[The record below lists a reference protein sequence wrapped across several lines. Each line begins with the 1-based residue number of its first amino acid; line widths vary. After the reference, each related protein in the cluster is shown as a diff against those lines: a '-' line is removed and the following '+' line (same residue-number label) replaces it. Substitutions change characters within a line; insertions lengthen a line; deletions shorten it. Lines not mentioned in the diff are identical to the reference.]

1 MILAQYIL
9 NASSNTSA
17 RQVAMSVRSIT
28 RLFRAELHI
37 TLIQYLKMLRI
48 NRVMELVEATD
59 LNMTEIAYEI
69 GYSNISVFSNTFRQL
84 SNMRPTE
91 FKKK

>member
-1 MILAQYIL
+1 
-9 NASSNTSA
+9 
-17 RQVAMSVRSIT
+17 MSVRSIT